1 MEKQNV
7 PDFGRHGGLI
17 IDEMTIQDDLI
28 ITKSGD
34 AWNLVGFVDTGS
46 TNNNIDIIC
55 KGKKEMKLATH
66 VIQFV
71 FHGLTGFR

>member
-28 ITKSGD
+28 ITKFGD
-34 AWNLVGFVDTGS
+34 AWNLVGFVDMGS
-46 TNNNIDIIC
+46 TITSTLFARER
-55 KGKKEMKLATH
+55 KK
-66 VIQFV
+66 
-71 FHGLTGFR
+71 